1 MARLFS
7 YGENHWHPSMGG
19 NEEFLKLTKE
29 TIKTELIAERMVGN
43 AVKRDQLDFVFNTLL
58 YIYNSPAKE
67 NMIKK
72 DPAVKEYTIP
82 RLLILRYLDHVV
94 KMTQV
99 KRRELEKEKR
109 KQNFIDH
116 LRKDAPLVMQTQKR
130 VVEEKKEEVK
140 KAPQPNKTAGSTG
153 FNYSPYGSPNKAPE
167 EEKEEEEK
175 PVERDTTKP

>member
-1 MARLFS
+1 
-7 YGENHWHPSMGG
+7 MGG

-94 KMTQV
+94 KV
-99 KRRELEKEKR
+99 KILMIDRLTWIFFNKISSFIF
-109 KQNFIDH
+109 NFI
-116 LRKDAPLVMQTQKR
+116 
-130 VVEEKKEEVK
+130 
-140 KAPQPNKTAGSTG
+140 N
-153 FNYSPYGSPNKAPE
+153 
-167 EEKEEEEK
+167 
-175 PVERDTTKP
+175 